1 MAYTVPNIAV
11 ISFPRTA
18 SKYLVNFQSKL
29 YGFKPAE
36 GVLHKPEFFGD
47 SKNWENME
55 EIVYGRKHVL
65 HGHWHSL
72 NKLPHDIYFYIKQ
85 NYEIVTS
92 HRETKLVK
100 DSVRRIL
107 NNKSADHWYRFDTH
121 WQELIDQTND
131 EIKEWNIS
139 RRYVFTK
146 NKIEIVD
153 ECPDNFI

>member
-1 MAYTVPNIAV
+1 MAYSVPNIAV

-36 GVLHKPEFFGD
+36 GVLHKPQFVGTND
-47 SKNWENME
+47 NYNKME
-55 EIVYGRKHVL
+55 EIVYGNKHVL

-72 NKLPHDIYFYIKQ
+72 NRLPHDIYFYIKQ
-85 NYEIVTS
+85 NYQIVTS
-92 HRETKLVK
+92 HRSVDLVK
-100 DSVRRIL
+100 SSLKRIIG
-107 NNKSADHWYRFDTH
+107 DEWETH
-121 WQELIDQTND
+121 WNEIIEQTND

-146 NKIEIVD
+146 NKIQIVD